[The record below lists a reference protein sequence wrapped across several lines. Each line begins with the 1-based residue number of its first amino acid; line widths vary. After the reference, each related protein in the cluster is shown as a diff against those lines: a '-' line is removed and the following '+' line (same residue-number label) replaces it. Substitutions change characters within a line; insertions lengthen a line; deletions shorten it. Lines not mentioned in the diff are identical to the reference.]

1 MEATKAYS
9 ETMDQSRLLGNN
21 FRTARKNKRLLAVA
35 LVTAAVVDN
44 YQLEPLIED
53 SRKAMGYAKLDKP
66 EQRQAKVFFSDL
78 RTIVGAFSE
87 LEKETQE
94 AFLAGNLVFS
104 TLAKAIADARKAA
117 DAAEAEPE
125 GDAPEGEGD
134 APEGDAPEGEGKTF
148 TPSCQSEAIL
158 AVAELIQQGP
168 QTEDEV
174 AAIAVLMEAVDA
186 YRAAIADQVR
196 KAA

>member
-1 MEATKAYS
+1 MSDNNSVAYQA
-9 ETMDQSRLLGNN
+9 TMDQSRLLGNN

-78 RTIVGAFSE
+78 RTIVGAWSE
-87 LEKETQE
+87 LETETQQ
-94 AFLAGNLVFS
+94 AFLGGNLVFS

-117 DAAEAEPE
+117 DAAEADADADAETASEPE
-125 GDAPEGEGD
+125 ADA
-134 APEGDAPEGEGKTF
+134 EGKTF
-148 TPSCQSEAIL
+148 TPTCQAETIIGVAALIEQGAL
-158 AVAELIQQGP
+158 TDAEIEAVAVLI
-168 QTEDEV
+168 
-174 AAIAVLMEAVDA
+174 EAVDA
-186 YRAAIADQVR
+186 YRAKVAEQVR